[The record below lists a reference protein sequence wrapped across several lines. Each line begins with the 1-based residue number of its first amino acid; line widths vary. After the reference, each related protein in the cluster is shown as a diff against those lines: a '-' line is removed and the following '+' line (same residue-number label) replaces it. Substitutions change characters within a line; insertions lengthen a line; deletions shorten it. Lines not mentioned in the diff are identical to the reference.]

1 MLLGE
6 NQFVVLKLNV
16 KFKGP
21 VETVKAWLFANA
33 TVGKAKAKSVNSIT
47 RLILT
52 PFLQDD
58 LLAHLDAHLKKMTKR
73 KL

>member
-21 VETVKAWLFANA
+21 VDTVKAWLFANA

-47 RLILT
+47 RLIFT
-52 PFLQDD
+52 PFC
-58 LLAHLDAHLKKMTKR
+58 KTICWPISMPISGK
-73 KL
+73 

>member
-1 MLLGE
+1 
-6 NQFVVLKLNV
+6 VLKLNV

-33 TVGKAKAKSVNSIT
+33 TVGKAKAKSVNSIS

-58 LLAHLDAHLKKMTKR
+58 LLALAHLDAHLKKMTKR